1 MAGSIWVSMSAP
13 PKSRMRVIC
22 NSLLFSMSTENF
34 FLAFGRS
41 APVWCF
47 GAVLGW
53 LFIPFMS
60 ANMDVLI
67 RSHTPLEIQ
76 GRVYSVRNTLQFFTI
91 PVGYLLGGLFVDKV
105 FEPIMGRQAA
115 GSYLVHAFGSGK
127 GSGAAMLF
135 FFLGITGVLICL
147 FFRKDRHL
155 WDLEE
160 RM

>member
-1 MAGSIWVSMSAP
+1 MGLHVRTSKEQNAGHLQFPSV
-13 PKSRMRVIC
+13 
-22 NSLLFSMSTENF
+22 FHEYGEF
-34 FLAFGRS
+34 FPGLRKKCAGLVFWR
-41 APVWCF
+41 
-47 GAVLGW
+47 